1 MFASQMTP
9 IVFVI
14 LFAGAVA
21 IVYAAQGAALVRLG
35 GQGLQRGEQAF
46 GHHRRL
52 IMTRIST
59 LRSVSGTLAAL
70 AFLVL
75 LAVLGNIAVA
85 QQDRFTLQVPNG
97 LAFSEFR
104 GYETWQ
110 DVAVSQTETSLKVIA
125 ANTAMIDAFRDGTPG
140 NGKLFPEGSKI
151 VKIEWLSKKN
161 TESPY
166 FVMVPNTLK
175 SVSFIEK
182 DSKRFPDTHGWAYAQ
197 FDYDAASDTFEPS
210 VSGAE
215 CGYACHTTVAAKDYI
230 FTAYP
235 KR

>member
-125 ANTAMIDAFRDGTPG
+125 ANTAMIDAFRDRTPG
-140 NGKLFPEGSKI
+140 NGELFPEGSKI

-161 TESPY
+161 PT
-166 FVMVPNTLK
+166 
-175 SVSFIEK
+175 
-182 DSKRFPDTHGWAYAQ
+182 
-197 FDYDAASDTFEPS
+197 PS
-210 VSGAE
+210 VVP
-215 CGYACHTTVAAKDYI
+215 ACAT
-230 FTAYP
+230 
-235 KR
+235 